1 MKIIT
6 LNLAR
11 KDDLGED
18 YNARIE
24 RIAKFLDQEHADIVC
39 FQEVSFSDTQSLADD
54 INQLMNTPYKNVW
67 SELSRRCKIS
77 NIAPTKRATSMRK
90 MYAKDKNAIFTDGE
104 AIMSNLTLTKRVVTH
119 LHKVPND
126 ERGRRDPHPR
136 IIQSIDFDN
145 IKISNIHFAANNN
158 AYLQLKETLDKTKH
172 DRIIIGDFNMT
183 SEQIIKHRTMWQSD
197 YSEASETYN
206 YISFPADGVAY
217 DHVLVPKQLK
227 LKSLKTKDNLSDHN
241 AVIIEITHL

>member
-1 MKIIT
+1 
-6 LNLAR
+6 
-11 KDDLGED
+11 
-18 YNARIE
+18 
-24 RIAKFLDQEHADIVC
+24 
-39 FQEVSFSDTQSLADD
+39 
-54 INQLMNTPYKNVW
+54 
-67 SELSRRCKIS
+67 
-77 NIAPTKRATSMRK
+77 MRK